1 MNDNGDRL
9 NDTYNFNDKSFD
21 KQTQFDYDIYEYNL
35 LNGRKCNYSEKLN
48 FMQAPTCNCD

>member
-9 NDTYNFNDKSFD
+9 NDTYNFNDKSFG